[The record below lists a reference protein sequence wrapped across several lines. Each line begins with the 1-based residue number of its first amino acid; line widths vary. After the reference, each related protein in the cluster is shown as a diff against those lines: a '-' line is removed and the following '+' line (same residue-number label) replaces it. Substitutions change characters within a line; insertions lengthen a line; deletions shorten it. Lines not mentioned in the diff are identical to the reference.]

1 MHLLAYYKVNRWV
14 SFAVVR
20 NKMIA
25 ILRIFALAIFA
36 ILMFVFGCGYCLLS
50 PRNPKHVFTFGRY
63 FGRMSKV
70 FGIKLELRIPE
81 DAYSRGQHVYVANHQ
96 NNWDLFTVSS
106 AVTPK
111 VVTVGKKSLAWMPL
125 FGQLYWLT
133 GNILIDRA
141 NRSKAVGTIDQVVDT
156 LKDSDVSVWMFPEGT
171 RSRGRGLLPFK
182 TGAFHAAIGAGLPII
197 PIVCSSTGGVKLN
210 RWNNGHVIV
219 EMLDP
224 INTEGYDKSNV
235 RELANLTRE
244 QMAAKLEELDK
255 EVIELNKK

>member
-1 MHLLAYYKVNRWV
+1 
-14 SFAVVR
+14 
-20 NKMIA
+20 MIA
-25 ILRIFALAIFA
+25 ILRIFAVAIFA
-36 ILMFVFGCGYCLLS
+36 VLMFVFGCGYCLLS

-63 FGRMSKV
+63 FGRMSKI
-70 FGIKLELRIPE
+70 FGMKLELRIPE

-96 NNWDLFTVSS
+96 NSWDLFTISS

-111 VVTVGKKSLAWMPL
+111 VVTVGKKSLVWMPL

-141 NRSKAVGTIDQVVDT
+141 NRSKAVGTIDQVVT
-156 LKDSDVSVWMFPEGT
+156 SLKESDVSVWMFPEGT

-219 EMLDP
+219 DMLPP
-224 INTEGYDKSNV
+224 ISTEGYDKSNV
-235 RELANLTRE
+235 RELANLARE

-255 EVIELNKK
+255 EVVELNKK

>member
-1 MHLLAYYKVNRWV
+1 
-14 SFAVVR
+14 
-20 NKMIA
+20 MIA
-25 ILRIFALAIFA
+25 ILRIFAVAIFA

-63 FGRMSKV
+63 FGRMSKI
-70 FGIKLELRIPE
+70 FGMKLELRIPE

-96 NNWDLFTVSS
+96 NSWDLFTISS

-111 VVTVGKKSLAWMPL
+111 VVTVGKKSLVWMPL

-141 NRSKAVGTIDQVVDT
+141 NRSKAVGTIDQVVT
-156 LKDSDVSVWMFPEGT
+156 SLKESDVSVWMFPEGT

-219 EMLDP
+219 EMLPP
-224 INTEGYDKSNV
+224 ISTEDYDKSNV
-235 RELANLTRE
+235 RQLANLARE

-255 EVIELNKK
+255 EVVELNKK

>member
-1 MHLLAYYKVNRWV
+1 
-14 SFAVVR
+14 
-20 NKMIA
+20 MIA
-25 ILRIFALAIFA
+25 ILRIFAVAIFA

-63 FGRMSKV
+63 FGRMSKI
-70 FGIKLELRIPE
+70 FGMKLELRIPE

-96 NNWDLFTVSS
+96 NSWDLFTISS

-141 NRSKAVGTIDQVVDT
+141 NRSKAVGTIDQVVT
-156 LKDSDVSVWMFPEGT
+156 SLKESDVSVWMFPEGT

-219 EMLDP
+219 EMLPP
-224 INTEGYDKSNV
+224 ISTEDYDK
-235 RELANLTRE
+235 
-244 QMAAKLEELDK
+244 
-255 EVIELNKK
+255 

>member
-1 MHLLAYYKVNRWV
+1 
-14 SFAVVR
+14 
-20 NKMIA
+20 MIA

-63 FGRMSKV
+63 FGRMSRV
-70 FGIKLELRIPE
+70 FGMRLELRIPE

-96 NNWDLFTVSS
+96 NSWDLFTISS

-141 NRSKAVGTIDQVVDT
+141 NRSKAVGTIDQVVNS
-156 LKDSDVSVWMFPEGT
+156 LKGSDVSVWMFPEGT

-197 PIVCSSTGGVKLN
+197 PIVCSSTGDVKLN

-219 EMLDP
+219 EMLPP
-224 INTEGYDKSNV
+224 ISTEGYSKSNV
-235 RELANLTRE
+235 RELANLARE
-244 QMAAKLEELDK
+244 QMTAKLEELDK
-255 EVIELNKK
+255 EVVELNKK

>member
-1 MHLLAYYKVNRWV
+1 
-14 SFAVVR
+14 
-20 NKMIA
+20 MIA
-25 ILRIFALAIFA
+25 ILRIFAVAIFA
-36 ILMFVFGCGYCLLS
+36 IFMFVFGCGYCLLS

-63 FGRMSKV
+63 FGRMSKI
-70 FGIKLELRIPE
+70 FGITLELRIPE
-81 DAYSRGQHVYVANHQ
+81 DASSRGQHVYIANHQ

-141 NRSKAVGTIDQVVDT
+141 NRSKAVGTIDQVVDN
-156 LKDSDVSVWMFPEGT
+156 LKGSDVSVWMFPEGT

-219 EMLDP
+219 EMLP
-224 INTEGYDKSNV
+224 PVSVEGFDKSNV
-235 RELANLTRE
+235 RELANECRE
-244 QMAAKLEELDK
+244 QMKAKLAELDE
-255 EVIELNKK
+255 EVKALNSK

>member
-1 MHLLAYYKVNRWV
+1 
-14 SFAVVR
+14 
-20 NKMIA
+20 MIA
-25 ILRIFALAIFA
+25 ILRIFAVAIFA

-63 FGRMSKV
+63 FGRMSKI
-70 FGIKLELRIPE
+70 FGMKLELRIPE

-141 NRSKAVGTIDQVVDT
+141 NRSKAVGTIDQVVT
-156 LKDSDVSVWMFPEGT
+156 SLKESDVSVWMFPEGT

-219 EMLDP
+219 EMLPP
-224 INTEGYDKSNV
+224 ISTEDYDKSNV
-235 RELANLTRE
+235 RQLANLARE

-255 EVIELNKK
+255 EVVELNKK

>member
-1 MHLLAYYKVNRWV
+1 
-14 SFAVVR
+14 
-20 NKMIA
+20 MIA
-25 ILRIFALAIFA
+25 ILRIFAVAIFA
-36 ILMFVFGCGYCLLS
+36 ILMFIFGCGYCLLS

-63 FGRMSKV
+63 FGRMSKI
-70 FGIKLELRIPE
+70 FGMKLELRIPE

-96 NNWDLFTVSS
+96 NSWDLFTISS

-111 VVTVGKKSLAWMPL
+111 VVTVGKKSLVWMPL

-141 NRSKAVGTIDQVVDT
+141 NRSKAVGTIDQVVT
-156 LKDSDVSVWMFPEGT
+156 SLKESDVSVWMFPEGT

-219 EMLDP
+219 EMLPP
-224 INTEGYDKSNV
+224 ISTEGYDKSNV
-235 RELANLTRE
+235 RQLANLARE

-255 EVIELNKK
+255 EVVELNKK

>member
-1 MHLLAYYKVNRWV
+1 
-14 SFAVVR
+14 
-20 NKMIA
+20 MIA

-63 FGRMSKV
+63 FGYMSKI
-70 FGIKLELRIPE
+70 FGMKLELRIPE

-96 NNWDLFTVSS
+96 NSWDLFTISS

-111 VVTVGKKSLAWMPL
+111 VVTVGKKSLVWMPL

-141 NRSKAVGTIDQVVDT
+141 NRSKAVGTIDQVVNS
-156 LKDSDVSVWMFPEGT
+156 LKESDVSVWMFPEGT

-182 TGAFHAAIGAGLPII
+182 TGAFHAAIGAGLPVI
-197 PIVCSSTGGVKLN
+197 PIVCSSTGDVKLN

-219 EMLDP
+219 EMLP
-224 INTEGYDKSNV
+224 PVSVEGYDKSNV
-235 RELANLTRE
+235 RELANQCRE
-244 QMAAKLEELDK
+244 QMKDKLEALDK
-255 EVIELNKK
+255 EVVELNRK

>member
-1 MHLLAYYKVNRWV
+1 
-14 SFAVVR
+14 
-20 NKMIA
+20 MIA

-141 NRSKAVGTIDQVVDT
+141 NRSKAVGTIDQVVDN

-244 QMAAKLEELDK
+244 QMAAKLEVLDK

>member
-1 MHLLAYYKVNRWV
+1 
-14 SFAVVR
+14 
-20 NKMIA
+20 MIA

-141 NRSKAVGTIDQVVDT
+141 NRSKAVGTIDQVVDN
-156 LKDSDVSVWMFPEGT
+156 LKGSDVSVWMFPEGT

-244 QMAAKLEELDK
+244 QMVAKLEELDK

>member
-1 MHLLAYYKVNRWV
+1 
-14 SFAVVR
+14 
-20 NKMIA
+20 MIA
-25 ILRIFALAIFA
+25 ILRIFAVAIFA

-63 FGRMSKV
+63 FGRMSKI
-70 FGIKLELRIPE
+70 FGMKLELRIPE

-96 NNWDLFTVSS
+96 NSWDLFTISS

-141 NRSKAVGTIDQVVDT
+141 NRSKAVGTIDQVVT
-156 LKDSDVSVWMFPEGT
+156 SLKESDVSVWMFPEGT

-219 EMLDP
+219 EMLPP
-224 INTEGYDKSNV
+224 ISTENYDKSNV
-235 RELANLTRE
+235 RQLANLARE

-255 EVIELNKK
+255 EVVELNKK

>member
-1 MHLLAYYKVNRWV
+1 
-14 SFAVVR
+14 
-20 NKMIA
+20 MIA
-25 ILRIFALAIFA
+25 LFRILALAIFA
-36 ILMFVFGCGYCLLS
+36 VVMFVFGCGYCLFS

-70 FGIKLELRIPE
+70 FGITLDLRIPE
-81 DAYSRGQHVYVANHQ
+81 DAYSRGQHVYIANHQ

-141 NRSKAVGTIDQVVDT
+141 NRSKAVGTIDQVVNN
-156 LKDSDVSVWMFPEGT
+156 LKGSDVSVWMFPEGT

-182 TGAFHAAIGAGLPII
+182 TGAFHAAVGAELPII
-197 PIVCSSTGGVKLN
+197 PIVCSSTGGIKLN

-219 EMLDP
+219 EMLP
-224 INTEGYDKSNV
+224 PVSTEGYEKSNI
-235 RELANLTRE
+235 RQLANTCRE
-244 QMAAKLEELDK
+244 QMKEKLEALDSEVEL
-255 EVIELNKK
+255 LNQKKVASN